1 MNPSLVAPSFTYKL
15 LNIVNRY
22 ELWWLL
28 FPTMRACWL
37 SQKSVRSLH
46 VEILDSSYSYGFC
59 GGWISL
65 CSVSPSNSLFFLLS
79 VSYGDFSLTMV
90 SQSNILYPRRPLT
103 QQHCGPGW
111 LDWYF
116 HILWKLNNGCSVV
129 GVYWWENVSGFFK
142 NLSSHTNFPLAYPSV
157 ASFYMQ
163 QTVFSAILM

>member
-1 MNPSLVAPSFTYKL
+1 MLRFWT
-15 LNIVNRY
+15 
-22 ELWWLL
+22 E
-28 FPTMRACWL
+28 
-37 SQKSVRSLH
+37 
-46 VEILDSSYSYGFC
+46 SSYSYAFC

-79 VSYGDFSLTMV
+79 VSYGNFSLTMV
-90 SQSNILYPRRPLT
+90 SQSNILYPRRPLM

-163 QTVFSAILM
+163 QTVFSANLMQCLCWVGHGLTREEKTSKSTFKQLKTTSMRHLISG